1 MVMVLRGRQY
11 EPEGHGLGLTR
22 VGRAG
27 VFLCLSPVSC
37 WEAQDLTR
45 PSSGG
50 VCGEA
55 GPPSQPASRPAA
67 RLELPCAEL

>member
-11 EPEGHGLGLTR
+11 EPEGLELTR

-37 WEAQDLTR
+37 WEARGLTR

-50 VCGEA
+50 VCSEA